1 MPASCGVRLEPP
13 ARTAVACFAAL
24 ALHGTSAIGSAAVSK
39 SPASADVL
47 GRSGS
52 SDRTTFARL
61 DRREQVIEKTPLPQ
75 VTLNRSPTV
84 GSLSTLT
91 PVQKAISVPLSR
103 QLEVG
108 LLPPRNS
115 FASLQFERPFP

>member
-1 MPASCGVRLEPP
+1 
-13 ARTAVACFAAL
+13 
-24 ALHGTSAIGSAAVSK
+24 
-39 SPASADVL
+39 
-47 GRSGS
+47 
-52 SDRTTFARL
+52 
-61 DRREQVIEKTPLPQ
+61 
-75 VTLNRSPTV
+75 
-84 GSLSTLT
+84 LT

>member
-1 MPASCGVRLEPP
+1 MPASCGVRLEPL

-52 SDRTTFARL
+52 SDRTTFMRL
-61 DRREQVIEKTPLPQ
+61 DRPVRT
-75 VTLNRSPTV
+75 
-84 GSLSTLT
+84 GSSN
-91 PVQKAISVPLSR
+91 SR
-103 QLEVG
+103 ACVF
-108 LLPPRNS
+108 R
-115 FASLQFERPFP
+115 